1 MVVELRPE
9 DTVTYE
15 FNPLW
20 RGNAQGEPFFGNV
33 TIKGGGDAE
42 AAARSVLEIGEADYA
57 WNSAGCT

>member
-1 MVVELRPE
+1 M
-9 DTVTYE
+9 
-15 FNPLW
+15 W
-20 RGNAQGEPFFGNV
+20 RGNAQGEPYFGNV